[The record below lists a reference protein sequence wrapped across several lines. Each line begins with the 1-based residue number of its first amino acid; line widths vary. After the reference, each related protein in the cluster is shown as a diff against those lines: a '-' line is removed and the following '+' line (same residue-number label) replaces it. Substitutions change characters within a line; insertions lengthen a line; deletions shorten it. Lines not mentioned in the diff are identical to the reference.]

1 MQEVALDNE
10 LLAAALP
17 AVQGQAGRG
26 DGPHQAHP
34 AGVRTDA
41 RGAAARP
48 RPAEAAS
55 GGAER
60 KLVAGAADASAA
72 PVGRVPSAAEAERQC
87 RICHAGGSGLF
98 SPCLCKGSQQ
108 WVHES
113 CLQEWRVKSSRA
125 DSYHTCELCQYQ
137 YTVARPWWATALGH
151 PRAQS
156 LLTLVWLM
164 RRPMRLVR
172 AARSNARARAHDVRA
187 RGAGARGAVHF
198 DWACRL
204 GRMDEIFCRR
214 VPRA

>member
-1 MQEVALDNE
+1 MHIMQEVALDNE

-26 DGPHQAHP
+26 DGPHQAQP

-48 RPAEAAS
+48 RPGGPAEAAS
-55 GGAER
+55 RGAER
-60 KLVAGAADASAA
+60 KLVAGAAADA

-125 DSYHTCELCQYQ
+125 DSYHTCELYQYQ

-172 AARSNARARAHDVRA
+172 ADV
-187 RGAGARGAVHF
+187 
-198 DWACRL
+198 CRCVY
-204 GRMDEIFCRR
+204 RCI
-214 VPRA
+214 

>member
-26 DGPHQAHP
+26 DGPHQAQP

-48 RPAEAAS
+48 RPGGPAEAAS

-60 KLVAGAADASAA
+60 KLVAGAAADASADASA

-164 RRPMRLVR
+164 RRPCAWCVR
-172 AARSNARARAHDVRA
+172 TLERARARA
-187 RGAGARGAVHF
+187 
-198 DWACRL
+198 
-204 GRMDEIFCRR
+204 
-214 VPRA
+214 